1 MPPYPM
7 TRCTSCDST
16 IKQADIYHRE
26 AVTVTGMPV
35 GWETGLYRLYDHA
48 RSEHVYLRLLE
59 SSYAV
64 WCCECMNH
72 EVGDCVEEMNRIA
85 FNREF
90 KKAIVRSLV
99 GVAPQ
104 GFLD

>member
-1 MPPYPM
+1 MPPSPM
-7 TRCTSCDST
+7 TRCTSCNST

-26 AVTVTGMPV
+26 AVTITGMPD
-35 GWETGLYRLYDHA
+35 GWETGFYQLYNYAVNEHA
-48 RSEHVYLRLLE
+48 YLRLLE

-64 WCCECMNH
+64 WCCECMGH
-72 EVGDCVEEMNRIA
+72 DVGGCVEEMNRIA

-90 KKAIVRSLV
+90 KKAIVRSLG
-99 GVAPQ
+99 GVAPH